1 MLSRVKVHKATERV
15 GNMRHCVIQTTEVTF
30 LDMIP

>member
-1 MLSRVKVHKATERV
+1 MLSRVKVHKTNEQV